1 MERDEIGYVL
11 KGYPRTSETFIANEI
26 HLLEEAGRRLV
37 IFSLKRLEGQKRHAV
52 VDRIKAPVIYL
63 PEAEPMTGSRK
74 FTWLRRNL
82 PGFVSDHR
90 SLFLRRPAVYL
101 RTLVEALRMGRR
113 YRGDR
118 RFKWSYLK
126 EFLQAGSIARFVL
139 GSGRIAHLHAH
150 FCHTTTTVTMF
161 ASRLCSVPFSFTA
174 HAKDI
179 YREDMNPGDL
189 LAVKLRSAQFAVTC
203 TRANKKYMDQLHATE
218 TPLHAIYHG
227 LDLSMFIP
235 EEGFNDSDIERD
247 DPPLILAVGRL
258 VEKKGFEYLV
268 EACALLRER
277 GHRFRCLIVG
287 GRDEHA
293 AVIEA
298 LIGRLD
304 LGGIV
309 TLQGAV
315 TQEQLL
321 RIYRRAAVFALPCRV
336 MDNGDRDGI
345 PNVLVEAMAMEL
357 PVVSTPISGIPEL
370 IESGVNGLLAEEK
383 NARELAAALE
393 RLLTDEELR
402 RKLGRAARVRVGKDF
417 DARRNIGALNALFDA
432 RGGRETAEYAE

>member
-1 MERDEIGYVL
+1 MSGMERDEIGYVL

-150 FCHTTTTVTMF
+150 FCHTTATVTML
-161 ASRLCSVPFSFTA
+161 ASRLAGVPFSFTA

-189 LAVKLRSAQFAVTC
+189 LTVKLRNAQFAVTC
-203 TRANKKYMDQLHATE
+203 TRANREYLDRLHPAP

-227 LDLSMFIP
+227 IDLSLFAP
-235 EEGFNDSDIERD
+235 ERRDVERD
-247 DPPLILAVGRL
+247 DPPLILSVGRL
-258 VEKKGFEYLV
+258 VEKKGFDYLV

-277 GHRFRCLIVG
+277 GRRFQCLIVG
-287 GRDEHA
+287 GKDEHA

-298 LIGRLD
+298 LIRRLD

-370 IESGVNGLLAEEK
+370 IESGVNGLLVEEK
-383 NARELAAALE
+383 NACELAAGLE
-393 RLLTDEELR
+393 RLLADEELGR
-402 RKLGRAARVRVGKDF
+402 RLGREGRMRVAEDF
-417 DARRNIGALNALFDA
+417 DAQRNIGALNALFDA
-432 RGGRETAEYAE
+432 LG